1 MGEALQYRSQFRL
14 PFNQSVHIVASND
27 KLSED
32 PGALLLRRVATSL
45 GLDTLAT
52 KHLVDARDPD
62 TITYSLV
69 TLMRTAVLLIAQGWN
84 DLDDADRLRD
94 DPLFRIA
101 VSDRRGASAAEQ
113 DLASQPTMSR
123 LVRMLSEA
131 GNLRGLHALVR
142 EFALLDYWRTF
153 GHRKEL
159 IIDIDSFPRE
169 AHGYQEGAV
178 YNGHYH
184 ETCFHPIVAFAD
196 GHVLDAR
203 MRPGNAHTAD
213 DALDFLA
220 PLLQG
225 TRHFCDRLWVRMDA
239 GYAADDIMRALE
251 EQDVRFV
258 ARIKNNSVI
267 KGLAASWAAGVRAA
281 WDAAPSETLREAL
294 TELTY
299 QAGSWDAPRRI
310 VAVLVER
317 CDRDGELFDNLFFLV
332 TNVSVE
338 EEGAARLLDRYRQRG
353 RAENHIGELVNV
365 VATKVSPHAI
375 VANEVVLLLGLLAYN
390 LMHHV
395 RLRVSRVLRQGLSL
409 QLLRERFLKAST
421 RIVRHARRVEVRI
434 GSAKVEAWRVLT
446 EAFALPDDFMAKG
459 GAAA

>member
-84 DLDDADRLRD
+84 DLDDADRLRE

-101 VSDRRGASAAEQ
+101 VSDRRGATAADQ

-421 RIVRHARRVEVRI
+421 RIVRHAGRVEVRI

-446 EAFALPDDFMAKG
+446 EAFALPDDFMKG